1 MAGVGEALVSV
12 VLKEVL
18 RNLGSAVGEQIKAR
32 WKLEQDMEY
41 IKCTLVVVQ
50 AVLKDAERRSVREEP
65 VRLWLKMLKNAAYD
79 ISDMLDEFE
88 IKLSQGTISSFVA
101 KFSMGKKLKNMREKL
116 ANIAAQRTQFGFMLD
131 ACSTDEEEIKKRQTT
146 SKINRATIVG
156 RHKEKEEIVTL
167 LNLDDEKETLV
178 IPIFGFGGIGKTI
191 LAKLVFNDD
200 RMQSFDLRAWVF
212 VSPHFDLRMIGK
224 SIISQIKGKVDC
236 LDDLQAVSNCLEE
249 TLDGKSCLIVL
260 DDLWESNCFRLGELM
275 LMLSSFKK
283 ESMVRVIV
291 TTRNEEVARNIGTV
305 APYKLKPL
313 SDDYC
318 WALFRQ
324 IAFQSGCTLGEGD
337 TDALESI
344 GQTIAK
350 KCKGVPLAAQAL
362 GFMLRTKDVWEWEN
376 MRDSEIWEGPST
388 DDVLPS
394 LKLSYYHMPPYL
406 KLCFSYCSVFP
417 KGCEIH
423 RDNLIQQWISLGF
436 IHSSSRKDLTL
447 EKIGENYV
455 NELLGMSF
463 LQYSRIT
470 SLITEDTKNCMLLS
484 MHDLIHD
491 LARSVMD
498 DELLLMDGKKDYDSE
513 YGNYR
518 YALVVNC
525 PRQTASCSDV
535 PAKLRAL
542 HVFDCGEI
550 PMSLYSKS
558 LRVLDLSKCSNGNLP
573 AYIGKLKQLRYLSA
587 VGMQHEQIPE
597 HVTGLSNL
605 IYLNL
610 SGSPKISKLPDS
622 VNKLRSLLHL
632 DLSGCCELCSLPESF
647 SDLQNLTHLDLAH
660 CSALYSL
667 PKSFGRLSELHYLNL
682 SCCFKLNLLVGMEN
696 ICCVTSLQYLNL
708 SRCPSLI
715 YLPESV
721 SNLKNLQ
728 TLDLSGCQWIENFPQ
743 SLCEITSLKF
753 LLIQGCSPWLQKRV
767 RESQF
772 KNDILTLPKFIVQR
786 AMFGKCSNISR
797 LQSVY
802 PAELEIECLENVTC
816 IEEIGAVNLAAKST
830 LYNLT
835 MAWTPAVERFVEDEA
850 LLQNLQP
857 PESLVTLKLQSYMAT
872 SFSGWMIDLASC
884 LPDLV
889 RIEMVDL
896 PRCEHLPPFGQLQ
909 NLEQLILKRMP
920 ILRKL
925 GVDICGGNGA
935 FKKLRELTLANLG
948 NLEEWV
954 TKVSAKGEFMFPS
967 LYKLEICHCPKL
979 RLKPCLPRANEWRIE
994 ASDEVVASQ
1003 YDAASSSSLMLS
1015 KLHVRSCR
1023 LLPSKWALLQF
1034 IPTLEVLEISNY
1046 HGPTLPEGIR
1056 FLVSLRSLQ
1065 IDGCHSVELSEE
1077 LRILSSLQELII
1089 SGCTRLRT
1097 LPEYVLTFTA
1107 LKKLEIN
1114 DNDALQRWFRGHYNW
1129 IRHSDI
1135 KDKIYFDGKLM
1146 KHSPED
1152 DRKANIWEGSN
1163 SPADTKEWGQ
1173 DEDLEYF
1180 TMYGYGE
1187 SSRAGR

>member
-101 KFSMGKKLKNMREKL
+101 KFSMGKNLKNMREKL
-116 ANIAAQRTQFGFMLD
+116 ADIAAQRTQFGFMLD
-131 ACSTDEEEIKKRQTT
+131 ACSIDEEEIKKRQTT

-167 LNLDDEKETLV
+167 LNLDDEKETL
-178 IPIFGFGGIGKTI
+178 FRFESMG
-191 LAKLVFNDD
+191 
-200 RMQSFDLRAWVF
+200 F

-224 SIISQIKGKVDC
+224 SIISQIKGQVDC

-362 GFMLRTKDVWEWEN
+362 GFMLRTKDVREWEN
-376 MRDSEIWEGPST
+376 IRDSEIWEGPST

-436 IHSSSRKDLTL
+436 IHSNSRKDLTL

-470 SLITEDTKNCMLLS
+470 SLITKDTKNCMLLS

-498 DELLLMDGKKDYDSE
+498 DELLLMDGKKDCDSE

-647 SDLQNLTHLDLAH
+647 SDLKNLSHLELAHCSALYSLPKSFGRLSELQYLNLSGCCELCSLPESFSDLQNLSHLDLAH

-667 PKSFGRLSELHYLNL
+667 PKSFGRLTELHYLNL

-715 YLPESV
+715 YLPESL

-786 AMFGKCSNISR
+786 ETFGMCSNISR

-816 IEEIGAVNLAAKST
+816 IEEIDAVNLAAKST

-857 PESLVTLKLQSYMAT
+857 PESLVTLKIQSYMAT

-889 RIEMVDL
+889 RIEM
-896 PRCEHLPPFGQLQ
+896 
-909 NLEQLILKRMP
+909 
-920 ILRKL
+920 KL

-994 ASDEVVASQ
+994 ASDGVVASQ

-1046 HGPTLPEGIR
+1046 HWPTLPEGIR

-1152 DRKANIWEGSN
+1152 DRKASIWEGSN